1 MVRFVGLEVYEQTG
15 DEVRRDLFADDHNG
29 IFLTDSALLDTLA
42 RDKLAPLDE
51 QVRAEGWAWVDAAP
65 RATACTATWWR

>member
-1 MVRFVGLEVYEQTG
+1 MVRFIGLEVYEQTG

-42 RDKLAPLDE
+42 RDKLAPL
-51 QVRAEGWAWVDAAP
+51 AERIWLSAQRSRVTRSTRP
-65 RATACTATWWR
+65 